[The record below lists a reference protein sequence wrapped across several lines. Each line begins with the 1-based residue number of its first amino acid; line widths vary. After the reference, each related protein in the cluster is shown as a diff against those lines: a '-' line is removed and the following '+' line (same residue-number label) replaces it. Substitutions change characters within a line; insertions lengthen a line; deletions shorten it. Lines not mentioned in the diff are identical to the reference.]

1 MKRSLIALTISLISM
16 PVFAYYGSYYS
27 SSYYEKDDDLETYGI
42 VMIIILII
50 WSILNLI
57 LFFKI
62 WKMTNNVELITQ
74 KICGHSN
81 KEGTIKEDILRLHLE
96 EKDNEAY
103 AVLNSY
109 MVNKTNEIVSDI
121 KLRSYLPS
129 DSTSA
134 EPKVSDFYADGL
146 PVEECFKGKMNELM
160 QELIPLYI
168 AINRDMPPHFE
179 TLTLTELLKFGE

>member
-27 SSYYEKDDDLETYGI
+27 SYYKKDDDLETYGI

-81 KEGTIKEDILRLHLE
+81 TKGTLKEDILRLHLE

-103 AVLNSY
+103 EVLNSY
-109 MVNKTNEIVSDI
+109 MANKINEIVSDI

-134 EPKVSDFYADGL
+134 EPKVSDFYAGGL
-146 PVEECFKGKMNELM
+146 PVEECFKEKVNELL
-160 QELIPLYI
+160 QELTPLYN
-168 AINRDMPPHFE
+168 AVNRDMPPHFQ